1 MSHMHEPLFI
11 YNELSKTI
19 QSVHLAL
26 GDEQSGFSEDTAMI
40 GSVFTVFI
48 SLFFQAVYPL
58 IRVFW
63 VRPLARFPASLSLCN
78 INL

>member
-26 GDEQSGFSEDTAMI
+26 GDEQSDFSEDIVMM
-40 GSVFTVFI
+40 GVCVH
-48 SLFFQAVYPL
+48 
-58 IRVFW
+58 
-63 VRPLARFPASLSLCN
+63 
-78 INL
+78 